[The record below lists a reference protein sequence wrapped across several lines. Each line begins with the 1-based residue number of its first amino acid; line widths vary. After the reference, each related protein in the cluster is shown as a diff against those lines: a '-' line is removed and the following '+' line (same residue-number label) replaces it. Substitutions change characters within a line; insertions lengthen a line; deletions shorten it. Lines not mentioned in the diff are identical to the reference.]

1 MEKDGQDIPI
11 KQGTRGF
18 KIFQSALS
26 RLHIPFGT
34 GHNTQ
39 YGLQDMANML
49 QVMSVHGAAAN
60 SAHQYA
66 PPRINIPHGDWLVQ
80 KINSI
85 NYNDMV
91 RHAEKMITDTV
102 DVHSMKMDR
111 RNGNTQTRVIAID
124 KHKIPHYDKEPD
136 MTHLVYSEHD
146 AGTYVF
152 ETHMTAKI
160 VSGAKEF
167 HLAMVPVTRDKF
179 NPEFVRKTIQKCD
192 NLNADANICLLDR
205 EFYASDVMDTIR
217 DLKKHFIMP
226 AKKDAGIKRAISEY
240 AQAKRDAVSQ
250 YTFGNGFEFN
260 LVIVPNPRKP
270 DAKNIFD
277 RYYVFA
283 TSLPCT
289 DLEDILRYIP
299 EQYKKRWGIET
310 GYKQAKSIR
319 PYTTSK
325 SASMRMLLFAVAL
338 IICNIWI
345 NSRVEVA
352 HQTYNITL
360 VAFVMQMVYAYFEYH
375 PSWPP
380 PR

>member
-18 KIFQSALS
+18 KVFQTALS
-26 RLHIPFGT
+26 SLHIPFGM

-39 YGLQDMANML
+39 YGLQDMTNML
-49 QVMSVHGAAAN
+49 QVMSVYGVAAN

-66 PPRINIPHGDWLVQ
+66 PLGINIPHGDWLVQ
-80 KINSI
+80 KINAI
-85 NYNDMV
+85 DYNDMV
-91 RHAEKMITDTV
+91 RHAEKMINDTV
-102 DVHSMKMDR
+102 NVHSMKIDR
-111 RNGNTQTRVIAID
+111 RNGNKQTRVIAID
-124 KHKIPHYDKEPD
+124 KHKIPHYDKKPD
-136 MTHLVYSEHD
+136 MTHMVYSEHE

-152 ETHMTAKI
+152 ESYMTAKI

-167 HLAMVPVTRDKF
+167 HLAMVPITRDKF

-192 NLNADANICLLDR
+192 KLSANAGICLLDR
-205 EFYASDVMDTIR
+205 EFYASDVMGTIR

-226 AKKDAGIKRAISEY
+226 AKKDAGIKKAISEHV
-240 AQAKRDAVSQ
+240 QAKRNAVSR
-250 YTFGNGFEFN
+250 YTFGDGFEFN
-260 LVIVPNPRKP
+260 LVIAPNPRKP
-270 DAKNIFD
+270 DAKNMFD
-277 RYYVFA
+277 RYHVFA
-283 TSLPCT
+283 TSMPCT
-289 DLEDILRYIP
+289 DFDYILRYIP

-310 GYKQAKSIR
+310 GYKQVKSIR

-325 SASMRMLLFAVAL
+325 SASMRMLLFAVSL
-338 IICNIWI
+338 TIHNIWI

-360 VAFVMQMVYAYFEYH
+360 VAFVMQMIYACFEYH